1 MENMTIGRIARAS
14 GTAVETIRY
23 YEREGLME
31 TPARSRSGY
40 RHYPSGAIARLR
52 FIHQAK
58 ELGFSLREIKELLS
72 LRLNANRSCNEV
84 KARAERKIEDVDRR
98 IAQLKRMK
106 NALVKLTAACAGR
119 GSTSECPIL
128 EALESEELS

>member
-1 MENMTIGRIARAS
+1 VDNMRIGQVARAS
-14 GTAVETIRY
+14 GIGVETIRF

-31 TPARSRSGY
+31 SPARSRAGY
-40 RHYPSGAIARLR
+40 RHYPPAAVARLR

-72 LRLNANRSCNEV
+72 LRLSANRSCGEV

-106 NALVKLTAACAGR
+106 GALTRLTAACAGR
-119 GSTSECPIL
+119 GPTSECPIL